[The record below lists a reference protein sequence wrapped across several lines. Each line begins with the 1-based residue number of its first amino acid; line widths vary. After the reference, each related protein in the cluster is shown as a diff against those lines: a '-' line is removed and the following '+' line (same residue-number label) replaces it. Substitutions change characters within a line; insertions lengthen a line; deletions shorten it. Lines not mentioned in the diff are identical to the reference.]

1 MYYIVIDNEQKG
13 PFPAEE
19 LMAKGATA
27 ESLVWKEGMGDWTPL
42 SQVGELQ
49 ALLPKATPPPPPPP
63 PVTPPPVTP
72 SPPPH
77 GPTVSASTAQ
87 TNAGDG
93 LDLETKQAVDEGS
106 ILDSEL
112 SQAAK
117 DTFTNMD
124 LSTDDV
130 LDFKSS
136 TFSANRGT
144 IYALVA
150 IVTYFLSAFV
160 NTDYVFGFGGFLKS
174 LFFSVL
180 PTMAMG
186 MTFMEM
192 SKLLLANGG
201 RVGSS
206 HFRNGSIAYLATAG
220 VLLLAGLIS
229 IGSNPLSYVGTG
241 GPLIILGLLAGLAGL
256 AALVFIVMAGIK
268 VMKYEAKF
276 FKELGY
282 AIIGGLIGAF
292 VLSLLAGA
300 MITTSIG
307 LDGSFEIGGGAGYTL
322 LQLLV
327 AICFIAPMA
336 VIILIFQRAGKNGG
350 KVV

>member
-1 MYYIVIDNEQKG
+1 MYYIVIDNEQQG
-13 PFPAEE
+13 PFPIEE
-19 LMAKGATA
+19 LVSKGAGA
-27 ESLVWKEGMGDWTPL
+27 ETLVWKEGMTDWSPMKN
-42 SQVGELQ
+42 VPELQ

-63 PVTPPPVTP
+63 PVAPPPVTP

-77 GPTVSASTAQ
+77 SSASSASTSS
-87 TNAGDG
+87 GG
-93 LDLETKQAVDEGS
+93 SDLETGQLAEEVN

-112 SQAAK
+112 GQAAK

-130 LDFKSS
+130 LDFKS
-136 TFSANRGT
+136 TNFSANRGT

-150 IVTYFLSAFV
+150 IVCYFIGSFINTEYAFGV
-160 NTDYVFGFGGFLKS
+160 GGFIKS

-180 PTMAMG
+180 PTLAMA

-192 SKLLLANGG
+192 SKLLMANGG

-206 HFRNGSIAYLATAG
+206 HFKNGSFAYLASTG
-220 VLLLAGLIS
+220 ILLLVALIS
-229 IGSNPLSYVGTG
+229 IGSNPLSYVGG
-241 GPLIILGLLAGLAGL
+241 AGPIAILGLLGGL
-256 AALVFIVMAGIK
+256 AALVGLVFTVMAGLK
-268 VMKYEAKF
+268 VMKYDAKF

-292 VLSLLAGA
+292 ILSLIAGA

-307 LDGSFEIGGGAGYTL
+307 LDGSFQIGGGPFYTV
-322 LQLLV
+322 LQLLI
-327 AICFIAPMA
+327 AICFIAPM
-336 VIILIFQRAGKNGG
+336 VVMVMIFQRAGKNGG
-350 KVV
+350 KVA